1 MDFIYIKQ
9 ISSNSEKSREGS
21 RLARNLG
28 SIFLLSQ
35 RLPNTCWILDCLL
48 KYVLSSS
55 LPVDKVEHLGA
66 SCELTIIIPY
76 KCSFF

>member
-1 MDFIYIKQ
+1 MCSLCQAPEIWFDLGKDFRQRGKHQ
-9 ISSNSEKSREGS
+9 
-21 RLARNLG
+21 G

>member
-28 SIFLLSQ
+28 SKEKYSGEFPGFSFFLFYP
-35 RLPNTCWILDCLL
+35 RLDIREAGNSETPMSTDRQEGANRRAPQKT
-48 KYVLSSS
+48 SS
-55 LPVDKVEHLGA
+55 L
-66 SCELTIIIPY
+66 
-76 KCSFF
+76 